1 MPINGL
7 FIGTEAGTPTSQPL
21 GAVSFDYAIGRIS
34 TLLGRAGALG
44 VRFHFNRPRPENP
57 TALYAAACGESRDIL
72 DSDNAANDDYFKP
85 DGTAVAESRLPDI
98 ISAATNPKAN
108 ACVFF
113 SRALLDG
120 YIQNP
125 QVVALRLYVV
135 GFGAQVVGVTPNLS
149 LVSVGINSAG
159 QPVGPFLLSEEPCP
173 PNCPMGYP

>member
-1 MPINGL
+1 MPTNGL
-7 FIGTEAGTPTSQPL
+7 FTGIEVGIPTSHPL

-34 TLLGRAGALG
+34 TLM
-44 VRFHFNRPRPENP
+44 
-57 TALYAAACGESRDIL
+57 
-72 DSDNAANDDYFKP
+72 
-85 DGTAVAESRLPDI
+85 ESRLPDI
-98 ISAATNPKAN
+98 ISSTAKPKAG

-113 SRALLDG
+113 SRALLDR
-120 YIQNP
+120 YSQDP

-149 LVSVGINSAG
+149 LVSVGVNSAG

>member
-7 FIGTEAGTPTSQPL
+7 FSGTEAGTPASHPL
-21 GAVSFDYAIGRIS
+21 GAMSFDYAIGRIS
-34 TLLGRAGALG
+34 TLLGRGNALG

-57 TALYAAACGESRDIL
+57 TTLYAAACGEVKDIL
-72 DSDNAANDDYFKP
+72 DSDEVANDDYFKP
-85 DGTAVAESRLPDI
+85 DGTAVMASRLPDI
-98 ISAATNPKAN
+98 VSSTAKPKAGV
-108 ACVFF
+108 CVFF
-113 SRALLDG
+113 SRALLEG

-149 LVSVGINSAG
+149 LISVGVNSAG